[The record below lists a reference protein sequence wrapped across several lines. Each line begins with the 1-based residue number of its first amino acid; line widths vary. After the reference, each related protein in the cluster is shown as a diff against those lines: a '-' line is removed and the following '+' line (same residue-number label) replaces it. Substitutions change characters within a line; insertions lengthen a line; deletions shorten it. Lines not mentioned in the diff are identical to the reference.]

1 MSTYSNTIQHNF
13 LNKYSRLSPNSTE
26 WARIEYLLQ
35 LSLGSTTAVLRNI
48 WSIANPH
55 MTLSFEK

>member
-1 MSTYSNTIQHNF
+1 MSSYTNTIQHNF
-13 LNKYSRLSPNSTE
+13 LNKYSRLSQTSNE
-26 WARIEYLLQ
+26 WSRIEYLLQ
-35 LSLGSTTAVLRNI
+35 LSLGSTTAVVKNI